1 MFPLQISNKKII
13 TTNKIIQVQVTD
25 MLILKINYYKV
36 YNKKNLQR
44 IDGKIKDMELCRKDF
59 RMMKGLKM
67 K

>member
-36 YNKKNLQR
+36 YNKKNLQI

-67 K
+67 I